1 MRPAGAALPRHMFD
15 DANHAA
21 FCKAIQYRAAKC
33 GNAHR
38 FAAQRAVTDRR
49 MRFGHA
55 DIQHRQTI
63 DVNAN
68 FVQRQR
74 DGFGIAARSLNRGHG
89 CQVVQRIKRPAS
101 RKVGPDGR
109 THTRDA
115 AAFLINQDRHI
126 IAAMQGPQAVR
137 QRAHLSAVLNIAF
150 KQDVARRFD
159 IAKQAFFII
168 SQGQARKAKYHG
180 LHSAQARAAVPP
192 RQAWSSG
199 ALAQSC
205 V

>member
-1 MRPAGAALPRHMFD
+1 
-15 DANHAA
+15 
-21 FCKAIQYRAAKC
+21 
-33 GNAHR
+33 
-38 FAAQRAVTDRR
+38 

-55 DIQHRQTI
+55 DIQHGQAI
-63 DVNAN
+63 DVDAH
-68 FVQRQR
+68 FVERQR
-74 DGFGIAARSLNRGHG
+74 DGFGIAARGFNRGHG
-89 CQVVQRIKRPAS
+89 CQIVQRIKSAAS
-101 RKVGPDGR
+101 GKVRPDGR
-109 THTRDA
+109 AHTRNA

-137 QRAHLSAVLNIAF
+137 QRAHLCAVLNIAF
-150 KQDVARRFD
+150 EQDVARRFD